1 MSADSHVSVLLAESV
16 AALAIQPA
24 GIYVDA
30 TFGRGGHSRAI
41 LAALGPT
48 GRLIALDR
56 DPAAIAAG
64 TSIRDPRFTLA
75 HAAFSDFDAV
85 LERQGIGQVDGVLL
99 DIGVSSPQLNT
110 PERGMSFRFD
120 APLDMRMDTT
130 QGETAAEF
138 LARASQSE
146 LERVIRDYGE
156 ERFAHAIAKA
166 LVAARGEHGISR
178 TGELATLVAQ
188 VVRTREPGQHPATRT
203 FQALRIHVNR
213 ELEELSLAL
222 PRAVERLAPGG
233 RLAVICFHSL
243 EDRIVKRFMRDAA
256 HPPQPPKGVPVRA
269 VDLPQPVMNLVGK
282 AMFPAAAEIAANP
295 RCRSAV
301 LRVAQ
306 KVGNPS
312 DPVPAN
318 GGDRPAAGPSQG
330 MASQK
335 HGAAKRR
342 TTVTPAHGRGPGGG
356 SH

>member
-1 MSADSHVSVLLAESV
+1 MSVDTHVSVLLAEAV
-16 AALAIQPA
+16 AALAIKPA

-41 LAALGPT
+41 LEALGPT

-64 TSIRDPRFTLA
+64 ASMSDPRFTLV
-75 HAAFSDFDAV
+75 HAPFSDFDAV
-85 LERQGIGQVDGVLL
+85 LDKLGVAQVDGVLL
-99 DIGVSSPQLNT
+99 DVGVSSPQLNT

-130 QGETAAEF
+130 QGKTAAEF

-146 LERVIRDYGE
+146 LEKVIRGYGE

-166 LVAARGEHGISR
+166 LVAARSEHGISR
-178 TGELATLVAQ
+178 TGQLATLVAQ

-213 ELEELSLAL
+213 ELEELSLTL
-222 PRAVERLAPGG
+222 PCAVARLAPGG

-243 EDRIVKRFMRDAA
+243 EDRIVKRFLRDAA
-256 HPPQPPKGVPVRA
+256 HPLQPPKGVPVRA

-282 AMFPAAAEIAANP
+282 AMFPSAAEIAANP

-306 KVGNPS
+306 KVG
-312 DPVPAN
+312 PVA
-318 GGDRPAAGPSQG
+318 GGPRPEGSPLGGPQDR
-330 MASQK
+330 AS
-335 HGAAKRR
+335 HEPGAAQRR
-342 TTVTPAHGRGPGGG
+342 TTVTPADGRGAGA
-356 SH
+356 SRWRV